1 MKKETEGRYQKPCPQ
16 ERLAFS
22 VDLGRIDWCGNLSQ
36 KTTCGGRPTRLL
48 TPTLFGGKALSTE
61 HPHFLNRQVLVN
73 PKKSS
78 YLRSPI
84 KRPHKKVDSLSY
96 KTLSANKAT
105 VTKNWLVV
113 DAEGQTL
120 GRMASQVAK
129 LIRGK
134 HKTSYTPHVNCG
146 DHVIVIN
153 ADKIALSGAKME
165 DKKYVRY
172 TGYPGGQRFST
183 PASEMKRKPTRVVEE
198 AVRGML
204 PKNRLGRALFNSL
217 HVFAGGEHTHE
228 AQKPT
233 VVNLNEIF

>member
-1 MKKETEGRYQKPCPQ
+1 MLRGDRPTGLLPPTFTGKKTVP
-16 ERLAFS
+16 
-22 VDLGRIDWCGNLSQ
+22 LGR
-36 KTTCGGRPTRLL
+36 
-48 TPTLFGGKALSTE
+48 
-61 HPHFLNRQVLVN
+61 PHFLNRQVLVN

-153 ADKIALSGAKME
+153 AEKIALSGAKME

-204 PKNRLGRALFNSL
+204 PKNRLGRAMFNSL